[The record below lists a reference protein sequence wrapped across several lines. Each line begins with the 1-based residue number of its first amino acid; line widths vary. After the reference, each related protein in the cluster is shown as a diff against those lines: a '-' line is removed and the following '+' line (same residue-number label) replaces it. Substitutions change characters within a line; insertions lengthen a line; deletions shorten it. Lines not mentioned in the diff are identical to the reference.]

1 MHLSEHELDA
11 SAASTTDGCP
21 RGQSM
26 PENCVTKPPSRTTIH
41 QKIVPQTTNSSRH
54 QDFYID
60 PPAGSRIDYCNALLF
75 GTTDKVLDR
84 LQRVQN
90 NLARVV
96 NNISIRQLH
105 KSGRSS
111 HDLLR
116 DLHWLPIRSRIDFK
130 IAVLCYKGHRL
141 GQPTYIASL
150 LTPYTT
156 TRTLRSTAQDQLVD
170 VPSRIKT
177 GSRRFTCAAPHT
189 WNNLPESVRSAT
201 SVNSFKSQLKTYY
214 YRLNYQ

>member
-1 MHLSEHELDA
+1 MGVTLDNALTFDNHVGNVAKACNFHLRALRHLRRSITRDVANTLA
-11 SAASTTDGCP
+11 CS
-21 RGQSM
+21 
-26 PENCVTKPPSRTTIH
+26 
-41 QKIVPQTTNSSRH
+41 IV
-54 QDFYID
+54 
-60 PPAGSRIDYCNALLF
+60 GSRIDYCNALLF
-75 GTTDKVLDR
+75 GVTDKVLER

-105 KSGRSS
+105 KSGRCS

-170 VPSRIKT
+170 VPSRI
-177 GSRRFTCAAPHT
+177 
-189 WNNLPESVRSAT
+189 
-201 SVNSFKSQLKTYY
+201 
-214 YRLNYQ
+214 